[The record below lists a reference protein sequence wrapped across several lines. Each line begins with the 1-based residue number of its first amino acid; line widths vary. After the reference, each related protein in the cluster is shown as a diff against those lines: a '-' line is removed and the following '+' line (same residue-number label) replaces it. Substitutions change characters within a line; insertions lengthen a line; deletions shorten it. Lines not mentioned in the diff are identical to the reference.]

1 MDDRDDDTSSEHRE
15 RADTDDR
22 DTGGGDG
29 DDKDGGSRKS
39 GADHADTR
47 TVALGGASA
56 APGEVARGW
65 FSVAELPTGAPERLP
80 VVIVNG
86 ADPGP
91 TLWLTGGVHGDE
103 ATGVAVVQDAVETLA
118 GVRSDLAGTVV
129 AVPVVSPA
137 GLRRNARHT
146 YYADEDP
153 NRHFP
158 DADAESARPP
168 KLQERIDARLYAA
181 ITGETVEETGR
192 TVEGVDE
199 TEEDVAGED
208 NGDHAP
214 VNPPIAEPAGT
225 GVVADAL
232 IDCHTAGVGSEPFAI
247 RDRVLYGE
255 RRSEDEAVSLS
266 DELGRLV
273 AAFGFPAVREYPA
286 AEYVEENLQRS
297 TAGAVLNEAG
307 IPAFTAELGAHSV
320 VDDRLVEAGVAGIVG
335 AAVELGVVPAAAV
348 PESVGEPGDS
358 LDPAPV
364 EFPVRRFRGPT
375 ADVSGLLRH
384 RVAAGE
390 SFAEG
395 DLLAD
400 VVSATGAHRDS
411 ISADRDGYVLG
422 RSEGLATYEGDP
434 IASLAVR
441 DDGDLV
447 VPREDGDA

>member
-1 MDDRDDDTSSEHRE
+1 MDDHEETGSGERDDEAGT
-15 RADTDDR
+15 RA
-22 DTGGGDG
+22 
-29 DDKDGGSRKS
+29 
-39 GADHADTR
+39 
-47 TVALGGASA
+47 ALGTASA

-65 FSVAELPTGAPERLP
+65 FEVAELPTGAAERLP
-80 VVIVNG
+80 VVVANG
-86 ADPGP
+86 PEDGP
-91 TLWLTGGVHGDE
+91 VLWLTGGVHGDE
-103 ATGVAVVQDAVETLA
+103 ATGVAAVQDAISTIARDALA
-118 GVRSDLAGTVV
+118 ALSGTIV

-181 ITGETVEETGR
+181 ITGGAVEDATG
-192 TVEGVDE
+192 
-199 TEEDVAGED
+199 VAGRDDADRDDADRE
-208 NGDHAP
+208 P
-214 VNPPIAEPAGT
+214 VDPPIAESAGT

-255 RRSEDEAVSLS
+255 RRSEDDAVALS
-266 DELGRLV
+266 DEIGRLV
-273 AAFGFPAVREYPA
+273 DAFGFPTVREYPA
-286 AEYVEENLQRS
+286 SEYVDERLHRS

-320 VDDRLVEAGVAGIVG
+320 VDDGLVEAGVAGISAV
-335 AAVELGVVPAAAV
+335 AAELGLLAAGEV
-348 PESVGEPGDS
+348 PEDVGRPADHLG
-358 LDPAPV
+358 PAPV

-375 ADVSGLLRH
+375 TDDSGILRH

-390 SFAEG
+390 TFAEG
-395 DLLAD
+395 DILAD
-400 VVSATGAHRDS
+400 VVSATGEERGTVR
-411 ISADRDGYVLG
+411 ADRDGYALG
-422 RSEGLATYEGDP
+422 RTEGLAVYEGDP
-434 IASLAVR
+434 IGSLAVR

-447 VPREDGDA
+447 VPREDDA